1 MSYTYISPW
10 PKEENIIHDS
20 AIIEWEHFTIGKGN
34 QISPFVYI
42 GGDAEHF
49 REKTEGYVQIGN
61 NNTIR
66 EFVNIHRPTGLSKC
80 TSIGNNCYIMVH
92 THISHDCTIEDNVQ
106 MSVRV
111 TTSGHN
117 HIMKGANLG
126 HGCIIHPWQIV
137 GSYAMIG
144 MGTIIPKKTRVEPGY
159 IYVGNPA
166 KKLKLNEI
174 GLERQGITKDM
185 LDIETNRYN
194 ELMESYP
201 YNV

>member
-1 MSYTYISPW
+1 
-10 PKEENIIHDS
+10 
-20 AIIEWEHFTIGKGN
+20 
-34 QISPFVYI
+34 
-42 GGDAEHF
+42 
-49 REKTEGYVQIGN
+49 
-61 NNTIR
+61 
-66 EFVNIHRPTGLSKC
+66 
-80 TSIGNNCYIMVH
+80 MVH
-92 THISHDCTIEDNVQ
+92 THISHDCIIEDDVQ

-144 MGTIIPKKTRVEPGY
+144 MGTVIPKKTRVEPGY

-194 ELMESYP
+194 ELMEKYP

>member
-1 MSYTYISPW
+1 
-10 PKEENIIHDS
+10 
-20 AIIEWEHFTIGKGN
+20 
-34 QISPFVYI
+34 
-42 GGDAEHF
+42 
-49 REKTEGYVQIGN
+49 
-61 NNTIR
+61 
-66 EFVNIHRPTGLSKC
+66 
-80 TSIGNNCYIMVH
+80 
-92 THISHDCTIEDNVQ
+92 

-144 MGTIIPKKTRVEPGY
+144 MGTVIPKKTRVEPGY

-194 ELMESYP
+194 ELMEKYP